1 MSAER
6 LIRSTARRKG
16 GLRMRLRNAYRVA
29 FANLQL
35 YVEEGQNFWAVRIS
49 DLGERETLYQARSA
63 TASEAKTAAVNFAL
77 VRLFGPS
84 HTKDSRM
91 LAESLSWCESS

>member
-1 MSAER
+1 MQ
-6 LIRSTARRKG
+6 
-16 GLRMRLRNAYRVA
+16 LRNAYRVA

-35 YVEEGQNFWAVRIS
+35 CVEEGQNFWAVRIS

>member
-1 MSAER
+1 
-6 LIRSTARRKG
+6 
-16 GLRMRLRNAYRVA
+16 MRLRNAYRVA

-77 VRLFGPS
+77 IRLFGPS

-91 LAESLSWCESS
+91 LAESLSWCEPS

>member
-1 MSAER
+1 
-6 LIRSTARRKG
+6 
-16 GLRMRLRNAYRVA
+16 MRLRNAYRVA

-35 YVEEGQNFWAVRIS
+35 CVEEGQNFWAVRIS

-63 TASEAKTAAVNFAL
+63 TASEAKTEAVNFAL